1 MGNPTLNRFY
11 SLHYLLPFL
20 ITCMVFVHLGLL
32 HKDGSNNPLGI
43 KTKTANI
50 NFYPYIYV
58 KDLVAFFALV
68 LSLSIFVFYF
78 PNALGEP
85 DNYLEADPYSTPAH
99 IVPEWY
105 FLPFYVIPNK
115 VGGILA
121 MGCYSNVIF
130 VSFTKYF
137 YTS

>member
-1 MGNPTLNRFY
+1 MGNPTSNRFY

-20 ITCMVFVHLGLL
+20 ITGMVFVHLGLL

-58 KDLVAFFALV
+58 KDLVAFFELV

-78 PNALGEP
+78 PNALGKP

-105 FLPFYVIPNK
+105 FFRFMLF
-115 VGGILA
+115 
-121 MGCYSNVIF
+121 
-130 VSFTKYF
+130 
-137 YTS
+137 